1 MKKKPS
7 ILSLFLIFSVTVCTF
22 GKTGSPAGGLN
33 TGSAFQKFWPEM
45 KTDTGGRVVNLDS
58 AQACI
63 DRYSIL
69 MKAHGFSDQAGQA
82 INIHLTKTDMITNGE
97 SFDGKKL
104 QDWLNFTATQ
114 YAAAGKTLMIKIQM
128 GVYDMNY
135 LNTYQPDPA
144 KKTASNNR
152 IAIFII
158 PYDGKSGITVK
169 GLAQPMGS
177 GGTSG
182 GTGYD
187 LGGIQP

>member
-1 MKKKPS
+1 MNIKPF
-7 ILSLFLIFSVTVCTF
+7 IPGFLLAVCFLILAFINADARTPVIPSSPFS
-22 GKTGSPAGGLN
+22 S
-33 TGSAFQKFWPEM
+33 SDRII
-45 KTDTGGRVVNLDS
+45 KTDTGRIVDLDS

-63 DRYSIL
+63 NRFSAL
-69 MKAHGFSDQAGQA
+69 MTAHGFAKKAGLP
-82 INIHLTKTDMITNGE
+82 INIILTQTSQITTGE
-97 SFDGKKL
+97 TFDGKGL
-104 QDWLNFTATQ
+104 LDWLNFTATQ